1 MQEKEG
7 ERENEKERKKKKKNT
22 SSKYNY
28 NFGDLYPG
36 VCIGHKHCLSQKPAL
51 QVPPTMGWLWNA
63 PNVPGMKS
71 VRRGWSPGVIGKS
84 VAKVMTFKFA
94 RGGPDKDKNK
104 KKKKKGNRPGGTG
117 GDVGGGDSEPEEALE
132 PKPTLKVQRKGDV
145 FTIQV
150 SPLKDLTDILPNED
164 PYVDCDPMVFKII
177 KKRSPEEQAKVEA
190 RKMVK
195 LKKQRDAE
203 IRKALAEAVEDICK
217 CAYMDVY
224 CNDMSA
230 IDRVI
235 DSCPAFKEPDC
246 ICKEESLSSL
256 SSNATWDIEY
266 TPPFGCFDLAPRK
279 RKTYIHVETQY
290 IPADAGIVEPPPPKP
305 RCKRSCASIRPKRRI
320 SRKSCC
326 GPCAC

>member
-1 MQEKEG
+1 MGDEDDAIGK
-7 ERENEKERKKKKKNT
+7 RKKKN

-28 NFGDLYPG
+28 SFGDVHPG
-36 VCIGHKHCLSQKPAL
+36 CVIGHKQCLFIKPGYP
-51 QVPPTMGWLWNA
+51 VPAGMGWLWNA
-63 PNVPGMKS
+63 TDVPGMKP
-71 VRRGWSPGVIGKS
+71 RRGWQPGVIGKS
-84 VAKVMTFKFA
+84 VASKMTFKCA

-104 KKKKKGNRPGGTG
+104 KKKKKGSRPGA
-117 GDVGGGDSEPEEALE
+117 DVGGGDSEPDEPLE
-132 PKPTLKVQRKGDV
+132 PKPALKVQRKGDV

-150 SPLKDLTDILPNED
+150 NPLKDLTEILPNED
-164 PYVDCDPMVFKII
+164 PYVNCDPMVFKII

-217 CAYMDVY
+217 CAYMDVF
-224 CNDMSA
+224 CNDLTA
-230 IDRVI
+230 IDKVI

-246 ICKEESLSSL
+246 ICQEESLSSL

-279 RKTYIHVETQY
+279 RKNFIHVETQY
-290 IPADAGIVEPPPPKP
+290 IPADAGIVDPPKAP
-305 RCKRSCASIRPKRRI
+305 CRRSCTSLRHKKKT
-320 SRKSCC
+320 SKKSTCC
-326 GPCAC
+326 GPCF

>member
-1 MQEKEG
+1 MGDDEEG
-7 ERENEKERKKKKKNT
+7 VKKKKKN

-28 NFGDLYPG
+28 SFGDSYPG
-36 VCIGHKHCLSQKPAL
+36 VNIGHKTCLYFKPGLA
-51 QVPPTMGWLWNA
+51 VPAHMGWLWTA
-63 PNVPGMKS
+63 TDVPGMKF
-71 VRRGWSPGVIGKS
+71 RRGWSPGVVGKS
-84 VAKVMTFKFA
+84 VAKMMTFKCA
-94 RGGPDKDKNK
+94 RGGPDKDKK
-104 KKKKKGNRPGGTG
+104 QKKKKKGHRPGT
-117 GDVGGGDSEPEEALE
+117 DLGGGDSEPEEALE
-132 PKPTLKVQRKGDV
+132 PKPALKVQRKGDV

-150 SPLKDLTDILPNED
+150 NPLKDLTEIASNED

-217 CAYMDVY
+217 CAYMDVF
-224 CNDMSA
+224 CNDLSA

-235 DSCPAFKEPDC
+235 DSCPAFKEPGC
-246 ICKEESLSSL
+246 VCETESLSSL

-266 TPPFGCFDLAPRK
+266 TPPFGCFDLSPRK

-290 IPADAGIVEPPPPKP
+290 IPADAGIPEPKP
-305 RCKRSCASIRPKRRI
+305 RCKKSCTSIKPKKV
-320 SRKSCC
+320 SRNKKSCC
-326 GPCAC
+326 GPCP